1 MVHNFEPKGRIQ
13 SLPLKVHFTTGNN
26 FQESKTTTESHMKQ
40 ADDGILRHE
49 MANVSG
55 PVS

>member
-1 MVHNFEPKGRIQ
+1 MR
-13 SLPLKVHFTTGNN
+13 TTRNN
-26 FQESKTTTESHMKQ
+26 FQESKTTTEIKKANKTTTESHMKQ

>member
-1 MVHNFEPKGRIQ
+1 MR
-13 SLPLKVHFTTGNN
+13 TTGTY
-26 FQESKTTTESHMKQ
+26 FQEIKTTTEHQESKQDKTESHMKQ